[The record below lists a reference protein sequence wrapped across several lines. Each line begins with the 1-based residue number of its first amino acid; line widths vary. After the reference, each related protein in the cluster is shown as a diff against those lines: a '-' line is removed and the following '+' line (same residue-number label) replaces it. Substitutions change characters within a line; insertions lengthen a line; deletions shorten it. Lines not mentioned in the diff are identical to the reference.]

1 MTGLKNLLLIIE
13 IQEILQSILMSNKKI
28 EAWKVQVAKDKSI
41 IVASGDCTKIRISEY
56 QILVIGYRTLEID
69 HLLVQRYCPND
80 KT

>member
-13 IQEILQSILMSNKKI
+13 IPEILQSIPMSNKKI

-41 IVASGDCTKIRISEY
+41 IVASGDCTKIGKSEY

>member
-13 IQEILQSILMSNKKI
+13 IPEILQSISMSNKKI

-41 IVASGDCTKIRISEY
+41 IVASGDCTKIGKSEY
-56 QILVIGYRTLEID
+56 QIFVTGYRTLEID

>member
-13 IQEILQSILMSNKKI
+13 IPEILQSIPMSNKKI

-41 IVASGDCTKIRISEY
+41 IVASGDCMKIGKSEY
-56 QILVIGYRTLEID
+56 QIFVTGYRTLEID

>member
-13 IQEILQSILMSNKKI
+13 IPEILQSIPMSNKKI

-41 IVASGDCTKIRISEY
+41 IVASGDCTKIGKSEY
-56 QILVIGYRTLEID
+56 QILVIGYRTLDID

>member
-1 MTGLKNLLLIIE
+1 
-13 IQEILQSILMSNKKI
+13 MSNKKI

-41 IVASGDCTKIRISEY
+41 FVASGDCTKIGKSEY
-56 QILVIGYRTLEID
+56 QILVIGCRTLEMD